1 MRTNQ
6 QPCSTSLTALVSG
19 HRKAETASRLGPEGQ
34 RNVEAKPTPKTHLSK
49 IDSANST
56 ICITSSTA
64 SIAASEQSETK
75 TEQPKPTPEP
85 AKAISSCDAVSEIPQ
100 DLNLNNLW
108 EEAYNIL
115 QKEDPKIIDA
125 YERDL
130 LAVQD
135 PENEAPNGA
144 DRETQLR
151 NLLDSKLQDI
161 ENSQLKITVNGETV
175 VIKDQ
180 VRKIVKSILA
190 AKKVIGAIVS
200 LEPHAS
206 MAWSGLM
213 LLLPIVADPV
223 TQDIDAMDGLEYI
236 SNLLIRCKVTE
247 DTYRESFGPML
258 KASDSIGSKA
268 LVELNTSFRTK
279 TVNLYSQILKYQIQL
294 SRQLSRP
301 GIFRFLRD
309 CVLADDWED
318 MLEDIKTLEESIN
331 KDLATLGNAV
341 LKTINGKVSVLR
353 DNADK
358 ALDLLLETKSG
369 VERINQAQLLEKLHR
384 AEYAAFNT
392 FNKTG
397 RRPPRCLAG
406 TRVDIL
412 REIEHWGDG
421 LREECIFWLKGLAGT
436 GKSTLART
444 VSHYFFE
451 KGRLGASFFFSRGKK
466 DLGDATA
473 VLTTI
478 AVQLAEALP
487 DLRSDICDAIEKH
500 GDIGQQ
506 PLYNQWQHLIFKPLV
521 RLDKTLLQPIVLVF
535 VLDALDECEGDEHL
549 AEILNLLTD
558 LKDLKVMQVKVFMT
572 SRPERSIY
580 SAFREMPDI
589 VHHDLTLHSVPK
601 EVIDGDISIFLTYEL
616 EQIKNKRP
624 VGKDWPGDENI
635 QKLVQRADRLF
646 IYAATVCRFVAE
658 SRFPEKRLAEML
670 EAETMSRSSTAE
682 LDKMYLQILSNAL
695 EEGSD
700 EDRADMAA
708 LFKEIVGTIIILFE
722 ALPKSALTKILAL
735 PTADLTV
742 ILESL
747 HSVLDISED
756 EDLPIQLFHLSF
768 RDFLLSEE
776 RCTNPAFRINEQA
789 AHSHITMKCL
799 DTMSKHLRQD
809 ICGLRYPGTSISDVE
824 KSIIEQRIPLEL
836 QYACRHWVHH
846 LQKSDIELCDDGKV
860 HVFLQRS
867 LLHWIEALSLIGDIS
882 GAVSMAR
889 DLESLLL
896 PTSDRNLSLF
906 ALVYDAKR
914 FILAFR
920 SVIEIAP
927 LQIYSSA
934 LIFSPRKSLIRK
946 QFWDSVPSWITHVNP
961 VEEDWTSSLLTL
973 EHDGN
978 VHRVLFSSD
987 GQQVISSGNDSV
999 KIWDLTTGAP
1009 HATLPDIPRWFFGSD
1024 SSRVI
1029 ALSPDAKLLA
1039 CTSAVDNAI
1048 RIWDPKRAVILSTLE
1063 AHEDI
1068 VHSIAF
1074 SPDSQ
1079 HLASAGRDRIVILWD
1094 IKSGLPVILYDG
1106 SSVIFNPSMMG
1117 LNEPDSEVLFS
1128 PDGQFIASHTNDC
1141 HIRLWHLP
1149 SGTSHGARTLDHP
1162 QPISLIAFSPN
1173 GGLFASSSMDGK
1185 VRIWDPTTA
1194 EIRGVLTQGEP
1205 GLSRG
1210 VSPFA
1215 FSADGELIACIAR
1228 NGVEIWDVETLSIRA
1243 FFEAEAKCIT
1253 GMAFSPNGKLLAAA
1267 LDKHVNIWDL
1277 QTKELRGILEGH
1289 TREITSLKF
1298 SPNGQLLATTSYDH
1312 TVKVW
1317 DPTNASIPQM
1327 NETHITK
1334 VGFLD
1339 KGQYVACLLDEDSV
1353 ELRDPSTGL
1362 SSFQIPDIMTTVD
1375 GLAFCPDKQLVASM
1389 DDDTV
1394 NVWNL
1399 TTKKLYRRFEAADK
1413 EVNAV
1418 AFSPDGNILT
1428 ASYSDNTIIIWDLKK
1443 RTKLHAMSGRHTNN
1457 VNHLVFTSDG
1467 KLLLSGSQD
1476 FTMRLWNPMTGE
1488 SLGALMGSKGPVLGV
1503 VVSSDDKTV
1512 LSRSFNIVTAWDLD
1526 TKQII
1531 KEFDLGKRKVL
1542 REDGPPVPDS
1552 VFQSLNILP
1561 LSGFDWIETHLKC
1574 VLPLYTHESWVTH
1587 NMEKIIRLPGQYA
1600 NPISTPRA
1608 VYGNTIALGT
1618 QSNRLMMIKLD
1629 LNLIPTSRLYFNS
1642 FWSFAFGH
1650 HIPGWK

>member
-1 MRTNQ
+1 MPLRTHLKNIFHRTKS
-6 QPCSTSLTALVSG
+6 PGRTEKVS
-19 HRKAETASRLGPEGQ
+19 RK
-34 RNVEAKPTPKTHLSK
+34 VEAKPTPKTRLSK
-49 IDSANST
+49 IDSADST
-56 ICITSSTA
+56 ICIIDSTA

-108 EEAYNIL
+108 EEAYSIL

-135 PENEAPNGA
+135 PEKEAPNGA
-144 DRETQLR
+144 ERETQLR
-151 NLLDSKLQDI
+151 NLLDSKLQDV

-180 VRKIVKSILA
+180 VRKVVQSILA
-190 AKKVIGAIVS
+190 AKKVIGAIVA

-223 TQDIDAMDGLEYI
+223 TQDIDAMNGLEHI

-258 KASDSIGSKA
+258 KASDSRQSKV

-309 CVLADDWED
+309 CVLADDWQD
-318 MLEDIKTLEESIN
+318 MLEGIKTLEESID
-331 KDLATLGNAV
+331 KDLATLGNTV
-341 LKTINGKVSVLR
+341 LKTINEKISILR

-358 ALDLLLETKSG
+358 TLNLLLETKSG
-369 VERINQAQLLEKLHR
+369 VERINQAQLLGKLHR

-397 RRPPRCLAG
+397 RRPPRCLEG

-412 REIEHWGDG
+412 REIQHWGDG
-421 LREECIFWLKGLAGT
+421 HREECIFWLKGLAGT

-487 DLRSDICDAIEKH
+487 DLKSDICDAIEKH

-521 RLDKTLLQPIVLVF
+521 RLDKTLLQPVVLVF

-580 SAFREMPDI
+580 STFREMPDI

-624 VGKDWPGDENI
+624 VGKDWPGDETI
-635 QKLVQRADRLF
+635 QNLVQRADRLF

-658 SRFPEKRLAEML
+658 SRFPEKRLTEML
-670 EAETMSRSSTAE
+670 EAENMSRSSTGE
-682 LDKMYLQILSNAL
+682 LDKMYLQILNHAL

-722 ALPKSALTKILAL
+722 ALPKSALTKMLDL

-747 HSVLDISED
+747 HSVLDISDD

-789 AHSHITMKCL
+789 AHSHISMKCL
-799 DTMSKHLRQD
+799 DIMSKHLKQD

-824 KSIIEQRIPLEL
+824 KSVIGQHIPLEL

-846 LQKSDIELCDDGKV
+846 LQKSDIELCDNGKV

-867 LLHWIEALSLIGDIS
+867 LLHWIETLSLIGDIS

-896 PTSDRNLSLF
+896 PTSDRNLSLS
-906 ALVYDAKR
+906 ALVYDSKR
-914 FILAFR
+914 FIFAFR

-934 LIFSPRKSLIRK
+934 LIFSPKKSLVRK
-946 QFWDSVPSWITHVNP
+946 QFWDLVPSWITHVTP
-961 VEEDWTSSLLTL
+961 AEEDWNPSLLTL
-973 EHDGN
+973 EHDGS
-978 VHRVLFSSD
+978 VYSVLFSSD
-987 GQQVISSGNDSV
+987 GQQIVSSGKDSV
-999 KIWDLTTGAP
+999 KIWDLATGAS
-1009 HATLPDIPRWFFGSD
+1009 HAVLPDVQQWFFGSGL
-1024 SSRVI
+1024 SRII
-1029 ALSPDAKLLA
+1029 ALSPDGKLLA
-1039 CTSAVDNAI
+1039 CASAVDNAI

-1063 AHEDI
+1063 VHEEK

-1074 SPDSQ
+1074 SPDGQ
-1079 HLASAGRDRIVILWD
+1079 HLASAGRDRIVILWN
-1094 IKSGLPVILYDG
+1094 IKSGLPAILYDG
-1106 SSVIFNPSMMG
+1106 GSVVFDPSMRG

-1128 PDGQFIASHTNDC
+1128 PDGQFIVSHTNDC

-1149 SGTSHGARTLDHP
+1149 SGTSPGSRTLDHP
-1162 QPISLIAFSPN
+1162 QPISLIAFAPN
-1173 GGLFASSSMDGK
+1173 GQLLASASLDGK
-1185 VRIWDPTTA
+1185 VRLWDPTTA
-1194 EIRGVLTQGEP
+1194 VLRGILTQGEP

-1215 FSADGELIACIAR
+1215 FSADSEFIACIAR
-1228 NGVEIWDVETLSIRA
+1228 NGIEIWDIETLSICG
-1243 FFEAEAKCIT
+1243 FLEVDAKYFT
-1253 GMAFSPNGKLLAAA
+1253 GMAFSPDGKLLAAA
-1267 LDKHVNIWDL
+1267 LDKCVNIWDPR
-1277 QTKELRGILEGH
+1277 TKELRGILEGH
-1289 TREITSLKF
+1289 TQEITSLKF
-1298 SPNGQLLATTSYDH
+1298 SPNGLLLATTSHDH
-1312 TVKVW
+1312 TVKIW
-1317 DPTNASIPQM
+1317 EPTNASIPQIS
-1327 NETHITK
+1327 ETHITG
-1334 VGFLD
+1334 VSVLG
-1339 KGQYVACLLDEDSV
+1339 KGQYVACLLGEDSV
-1353 ELRDPSTGL
+1353 ELRDSSTGL
-1362 SSFQIPDIMTTVD
+1362 STFRIPDIMTTVN
-1375 GLAFCPDKQLVASM
+1375 GLAFCPAKQLIAST
-1389 DDDTV
+1389 DDDTI

-1399 TTKKLYRRFEAADK
+1399 TTKKLYRRLEAADN
-1413 EVNAV
+1413 EVKAV
-1418 AFSPDGNILT
+1418 AFSPDGSIIA

-1443 RTKLHAMSGRHTNN
+1443 RSKRHMITGRHMNS
-1457 VNHLVFTSDG
+1457 VNHLVFTSDDQ
-1467 KLLLSGSQD
+1467 LLVSRSLD
-1476 FTMRLWNPMTGE
+1476 FAMQLWNATTGE
-1488 SLGALMGSKGPVLGV
+1488 SLGALAGRGPIFGV
-1503 VVSSDDKTV
+1503 VVSSDGKTI

-1526 TKQII
+1526 TKEII
-1531 KEFDLGKRKVL
+1531 KEFDIGKKKISGG
-1542 REDGPPVPDS
+1542 DGSPVPDS
-1552 VFQSLNILP
+1552 IFQSLNILP
-1561 LSGFDWIETHLKC
+1561 LSGFDWIENELKC
-1574 VLPLYTHESWVTH
+1574 VLPLHARESWVIH
-1587 NMEKIIRLPGQYA
+1587 NMENIIRIPRQYG
-1600 NPISTPRA
+1600 NPISTLGA
-1608 VYGNTIALGT
+1608 VYGDLIALGS
-1618 QSNRLMMIKLD
+1618 QSDRLMMIRLD
-1629 LNLIPTSRLYFNS
+1629 MDSIPMGR
-1642 FWSFAFGH
+1642 
-1650 HIPGWK
+1650 